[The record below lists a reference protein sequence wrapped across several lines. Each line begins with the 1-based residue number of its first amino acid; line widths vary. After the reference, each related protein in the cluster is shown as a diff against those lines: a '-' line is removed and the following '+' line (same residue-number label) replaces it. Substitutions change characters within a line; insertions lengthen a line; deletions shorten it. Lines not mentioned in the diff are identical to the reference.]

1 MSSDEPVAKLSRD
14 TVLKRLETLPG
25 WEVNFERQRLVR
37 SWKMRD
43 FASAMQFLNR
53 VAEIAEQ
60 LGHHPDLHLE
70 RYRHVRIEIWT
81 HTADGLT
88 DKDFLLASHI
98 NGLEEVK

>member
-1 MSSDEPVAKLSRD
+1 MSSDQPLAKLSRD
-14 TVLKRLETLPG
+14 AVLKRMESLPG
-25 WEVNFERQRLVR
+25 WEVNFEEERLVR

-43 FASAMQFLNR
+43 FATAMQFLNQ

-81 HTADGLT
+81 HAVGGLT
-88 DKDFLLASHI
+88 EKDFLLASHI
-98 NGLEEVK
+98 NGLETAK